1 MFSTSTHKSN
11 MRNNSSRG
19 DFCARTFDNIVI
31 FVGHALVVCLIF
43 VDVLALR
50 RLIVQP
56 RTEQAVFLAA

>member
-1 MFSTSTHKSN
+1 MSSMTRHES
-11 MRNNSSRG
+11 SSRHEHNRG
-19 DFCARTFDNIVI
+19 ASCARTFDNIVI

-56 RTEQAVFLAA
+56 RTEHAVLLAA